1 MKTTTPER
9 YKVRP
14 SSGHLRSGDTCVM
27 DVMVSKSHAA
37 NTANIGIYIYTG
49 CSFIFM
55 ISNSVQDKFML
66 SALTIDSDNL
76 SQQNIYTSLKHSKP
90 EAQYRI
96 RCILQSDQV
105 RKENMQPKLS
115 KEISYLHF
123 KFLWGEFRKKKQMI

>member
-14 SSGHLRSGDTCVM
+14 SSGHLRAGDSCVM

-37 NTANIGIYIYTG
+37 NTANIGIYILRMF
-49 CSFIFM
+49 SHSLSIMIFI
-55 ISNSVQDKFML
+55 SVQDKFML

-76 SQQNIYTSLKHSKP
+76 SQQNIYTSLKQSKP

-96 RCILQSDQV
+96 RCMLQSDQV
-105 RKENMQPKLS
+105 RKETCN
-115 KEISYLHF
+115 
-123 KFLWGEFRKKKQMI
+123 